1 MSIILTEA
9 DLAALAHY
17 PLSLQEAARA
27 LWSGREAVP
36 IQHAEDLP
44 SANTR
49 TRPKAR

>member
-27 LWSGREAVP
+27 LWSGRVP
-36 IQHAEDLP
+36 LPTEGAEGQP
-44 SANTR
+44 SANIR
-49 TRPKAR
+49 TRRKAR